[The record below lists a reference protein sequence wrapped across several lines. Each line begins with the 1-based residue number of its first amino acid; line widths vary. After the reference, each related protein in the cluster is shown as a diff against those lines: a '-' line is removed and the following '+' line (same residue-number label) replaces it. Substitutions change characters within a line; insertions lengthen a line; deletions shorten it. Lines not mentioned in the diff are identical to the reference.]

1 MGVALVGLDTTFAL
15 TGRTLLPTL
24 VSVAVLSGASSTS
37 GNAGDAVTV
46 PWTTAGARKVSVPHP
61 RDSHG
66 FRLSLQRAVPVAVGA
81 VTAFVIVISIAPI
94 ASLWVVTTNDLSDTA
109 ALSIEEQVLAFRSV
123 VVARAVANIS
133 VQLSQTDTLAG
144 ILRLEVPPHV
154 LNGSVYEHLD
164 ELRSIF
170 LPLRMNYPYFL
181 SINVDYTNAR
191 GSHMYGEVAV
201 AGSYPEYSY
210 EDSEVS
216 LNLTFYKYANLTV
229 PTGIVSRINSFY
241 NITARPWWIRGVYH
255 NVGGVGWTGPFP
267 SATPSDGNLLSY
279 TQLIDCPDRRYHCM
293 AMFTI
298 SVRWLKAFFAETK
311 HTAHGWSFLVND
323 QLQMVTASPGFVT
336 TDAKGQPILASSCPN
351 ASVRDVMAS
360 WMSSCG
366 SVMCEAHYVH
376 GGDTFVDTA
385 IAARNGDLSW
395 WIVLVTPKADFLG
408 RMQQEN
414 DRARAKTRVTVA
426 IVVSV
431 TVAMSIIAIITAT
444 LLGFRIVRPLAEV
457 TQQMH
462 QVSLMNL
469 TR

>member
-1 MGVALVGLDTTFAL
+1 MKRAIA
-15 TGRTLLPTL
+15 
-24 VSVAVLSGASSTS
+24 
-37 GNAGDAVTV
+37 
-46 PWTTAGARKVSVPHP
+46 TAHRP
-61 RDSHG
+61 
-66 FRLSLQRAVPVAVGA
+66 
-81 VTAFVIVISIAPI
+81 
-94 ASLWVVTTNDLSDTA
+94 SLWVVTTNDLSDTA

-144 ILRLEVPPHV
+144 ILRLKMPPHV

-201 AGSYPEYSY
+201 AGSVPEYSY

-241 NITARPWWIRGVYH
+241 NITARPWWIR
-255 NVGGVGWTGPFP
+255 
-267 SATPSDGNLLSY
+267 DGLILSY

-323 QLQMVTASPGFVT
+323 QLQMVTASPGIVT
-336 TDAKGQPILASSCPN
+336 TDSRGQPIPVANSPN

-360 WMSSCG
+360 WMSACG
-366 SVMCEAHYVH
+366 NVMCEAHFVH
-376 GGDTFVDTA
+376 EGETFVDTA

-414 DRARAKTRVTVA
+414 DRARAKTRDTVA
-426 IVVSV
+426 AVVSA
-431 TVAMSIIAIITAT
+431 TAAMSLIAIASAT
-444 LLGFRIVRPLAEV
+444 LLGLRIVRPLAEV
-457 TQQMH
+457 TEQMH
-462 QVSLMNL
+462 QLEKEAEKMSDTLSAL
-469 TR
+469 